1 MLMNAPDGTPL
12 DGAGPADDAGP
23 SATVRLH
30 AVVAGIVQGVGYRW
44 FVIRAAR
51 GMELTGFARNLR
63 DGSVEVV
70 AEGTREE
77 LERLLGMLYEGPRAS
92 VVKGV
97 DVGWG
102 EATGEYY
109 VFDVL
114 V

>member
-1 MLMNAPDGTPL
+1 MTNAPDAASPN
-12 DGAGPADDAGP
+12 GAGPADGDGP
-23 SATVRLH
+23 ADTVRLR
-30 AVVAGIVQGVGYRW
+30 AVVTGVVQGVGYRW

-51 GMELTGFARNLR
+51 SMELTGFARNLR

-70 AEGTREE
+70 AEGTREG

-102 EATGEYY
+102 KATGEYY

>member
-1 MLMNAPDGTPL
+1 MMNALEGTSPNGTGPP
-12 DGAGPADDAGP
+12 DGAGPA
-23 SATVRLH
+23 ATVRLH
-30 AVVAGIVQGVGYRW
+30 AVVTGVVQGVGYRW

-51 GMELTGFARNLR
+51 CMELTGFARNLH
-63 DGSVEVV
+63 DGGVEVV
-70 AEGTREE
+70 AEGAREE
-77 LERLLGMLYEGPRAS
+77 LERLLGILYEGPRAS
-92 VVKGV
+92 VVRGV